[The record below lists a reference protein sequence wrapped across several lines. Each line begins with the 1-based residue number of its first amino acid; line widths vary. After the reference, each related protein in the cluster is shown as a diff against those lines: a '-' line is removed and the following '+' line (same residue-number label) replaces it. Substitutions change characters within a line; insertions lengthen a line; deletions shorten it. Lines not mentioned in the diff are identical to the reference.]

1 MTNGSTRFK
10 VVGLGELLWDL
21 FPDGKQL
28 GGALVAQVMKNDG
41 IEHLFGLVDRPG
53 ELCHRFDDVEL
64 IEILQSARVELVD
77 RRSPA
82 NCQQRRCLSRRS
94 TASGRGLLGPN
105 DEVKITATRS
115 TSGAPQ
121 PIAQSSMREGRI

>member
-41 IEHLFGLVDRPG
+41 IEHLFGLVD
-53 ELCHRFDDVEL
+53 
-64 IEILQSARVELVD
+64 AR
-77 RRSPA
+77 A
-82 NCQQRRCLSRRS
+82 NFVI
-94 TASGRGLLGPN
+94 GL
-105 DEVKITATRS
+105 TM
-115 TSGAPQ
+115 
-121 PIAQSSMREGRI
+121 SS